1 MELGTYSTAK
11 SSAGCSSGVTSKAWP
26 LLIAQGLAIESD
38 GAVRY
43 RANMVAALQ
52 RRELLRVAGQL
63 SDELGLEFVEA
74 PAGAR
79 IEGVLR
85 RPVEL
90 AGGRYALVAKA
101 KEFTLVPWRP
111 VLDRHVGKAVS
122 GIMRERGVS
131 WSIGRVRTGP
141 SIG

>member
-1 MELGTYSTAK
+1 LVDADAATWLDRELTSETPEPLRE
-11 SSAGCSSGVTSKAWP
+11 AGFGAAVRDAQMRRRQW
-26 LLIAQGLAIESD
+26 LIAQGLAIESD

-90 AGGRYALVAKA
+90 AGGSYALVA
-101 KEFTLVPWRP
+101 
-111 VLDRHVGKAVS
+111 
-122 GIMRERGVS
+122 
-131 WSIGRVRTGP
+131 
-141 SIG
+141 